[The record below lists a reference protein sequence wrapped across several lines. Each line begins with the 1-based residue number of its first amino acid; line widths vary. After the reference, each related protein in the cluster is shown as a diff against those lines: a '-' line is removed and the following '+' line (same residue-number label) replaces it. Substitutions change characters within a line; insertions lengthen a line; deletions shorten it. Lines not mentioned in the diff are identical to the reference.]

1 MQPDFYTA
9 PPTYERYLKKLQSLK
24 KGYPFLQLS
33 SVGQSLCGRQLY
45 AVSLGAPNPCTLF
58 AGGFHAQ
65 EWLTV
70 QLLLRFTEDL
80 AEAWQ
85 QGKALAGV
93 RIGAD
98 LNQRGLTILPMV
110 NPDGISIAL
119 EGAASAGR
127 YADTAARIQAANPA
141 LWQANARGVDL
152 NHNFDAGFA
161 QLRAMEQEQG
171 IDQPSPRQY
180 GGLFAHSEPESRAI
194 VSFLRSCRV
203 ETLYAFHSQGEEIFW
218 EYGERTPA
226 RSRYLAQ
233 MLSKAS
239 GYRLVEN
246 AGLFSHGGCK
256 DYFIE
261 RFQRPG
267 FTIEIGK
274 GTNPL
279 PVEDLDG
286 IYAKLQEML
295 VMAAVI

>member
-1 MQPDFYTA
+1 M
-9 PPTYERYLKKLQSLK
+9 
-24 KGYPFLQLS
+24 
-33 SVGQSLCGRQLY
+33 
-45 AVSLGAPNPCTLF
+45 
-58 AGGFHAQ
+58 
-65 EWLTV
+65 
-70 QLLLRFTEDL
+70 
-80 AEAWQ
+80 
-85 QGKALAGV
+85 AGV
-93 RIGAD
+93 RIGTD
-98 LNQRGLTILPMV
+98 LGQRGLTVLPMV
-110 NPDGISIAL
+110 NPDGISVVL

-127 YADTAARIQAANPA
+127 YADTVARIQAENPA

-161 QLRAMEQEQG
+161 RLRELEQEQG

-180 GGLFAHSEPESRAI
+180 GGLFAHSEPESRA
-194 VSFLRSCRV
+194 VASFLRSCRV

-218 EYGERTPA
+218 EYGDRTPA
-226 RSRYLAQ
+226 RSHYLGE
-233 MLSKAS
+233 MLSRAS

-246 AGLFSHGGCK
+246 AGLCAHGGCK

-261 RFQRPG
+261 RFGRPG

-286 IYAKLQEML
+286 IYTKLREML